1 MIMMISCDHVV
12 SINADTQNQIAYI
25 SICAFFESNKL
36 SKILWINLQKN
47 ATRFIDLR
55 ARKREKWQLIFFSI
69 CVLRAKL

>member
-36 SKILWINLQKN
+36 SKILWINLQKKSCN
-47 ATRFIDLR
+47 YL
-55 ARKREKWQLIFFSI
+55 
-69 CVLRAKL
+69 